1 MKILGVE
8 FGNTAE
14 IRLFDILFYH
24 HLIFGN
30 STDSYSVLEEL
41 TNRIQTGLNQKTF
54 SCDRIWP
61 KARSQKGIQTI
72 TDDKRKGS
80 TSQSSLYLFY
90 LPKWLIIDRHNMIYE
105 RILYRTCEDK
115 ESDMHAF
122 IKQLQSTKLNDLSN
136 RISNSEIGNNV
147 ANTRLSKAA
156 DAREEAKLNQMKK
169 TRSNPDITPCYKC
182 GKRAVYSAECG
193 CRLHSGTV
201 GFRLKPTHSFYLFQ
215 KW

>member
-1 MKILGVE
+1 MIKGKVQQHKVHFTCFTCPNGWFCKFRLRLLYIDSLSKI
-8 FGNTAE
+8 
-14 IRLFDILFYH
+14 DIICYKF
-24 HLIFGN
+24 
-30 STDSYSVLEEL
+30 
-41 TNRIQTGLNQKTF
+41 
-54 SCDRIWP
+54 
-61 KARSQKGIQTI
+61 
-72 TDDKRKGS
+72 
-80 TSQSSLYLFY
+80 
-90 LPKWLIIDRHNMIYE
+90 IYE

-136 RISNSEIGNNV
+136 RISNSEIGNKV

-169 TRSNPDITPCYKC
+169 TRSNPDITPCYQC

-201 GFRLKPTHSFYLFQ
+201 GFRSTDSWILLVSKMLKPV
-215 KW
+215 